1 MSGAPRP
8 ERPSFD
14 AALAI
19 IRERSAPLGRETV
32 GLLDALHR
40 VTAGDVTAASDYP
53 RFDAAAMD
61 GFAFA
66 AADTADA
73 TPEQPSRLPIV
84 GSVRAGIHPTA
95 HAPRT
100 TSRIST
106 GAPVPAGCDYVLPHE
121 EARVEQDR
129 LTLDQALAA
138 GRNVRRRGED
148 AAAGAR
154 VLSSGTWVTPE
165 IIGALAC
172 YGVATLE
179 VARRPSITLLPTGD
193 ELLAQPSADRP
204 AAIFDA
210 NSVMITALLRAQG
223 LEPLRAAP
231 VSDDAAQL
239 EHAIAAAS
247 DSAIVVTTG
256 GASGG
261 DHDHLGQAL
270 ARLGAT
276 VHFHGVRMRPG
287 KPLLFATL
295 PSGALFFGLPGNPV
309 AALLGARFF
318 VGAALR
324 AMSGLPAE
332 RGETVAIETESRP
345 DTTVFLKA
353 VREPGGTIRILAD
366 QRSHTLRPL
375 IAANCWVVADATPE
389 GERGRVYPLT

>member
-1 MSGAPRP
+1 MSGPRP

-19 IRERSAPLGRETV
+19 IREHSARRGAETV

-61 GFAFA
+61 GFAFT
-66 AADTADA
+66 AADAA
-73 TPEQPSRLPIV
+73 SAAPEQPVRLPIAA
-84 GSVRAGIHPTA
+84 SVRAGVDPTA
-95 HAPRT
+95 HVPRT
-100 TSRIST
+100 TCRIST

-121 EARVEQDR
+121 EAAIEQGA
-129 LTLDQALAA
+129 LVLDCPLPP

-154 VLSSGTWVTPE
+154 VLSAGTRVTPE

-172 YGVATLE
+172 YGVATVE
-179 VARRPSITLLPTGD
+179 VARLPSITLLPTGD
-193 ELLAQPSADRP
+193 EVLAQPSAERP

-210 NSVMITALLRAQG
+210 NSVMITAVLRAQG
-223 LEPLRAAP
+223 LEPHRAAP
-231 VSDDAAQL
+231 VSDDAAQI
-239 EHAIAAAS
+239 ERAIAAAS

-270 ARLGAT
+270 ARLGAQ

-287 KPLLFATL
+287 KPLVFATL
-295 PSGALFFGLPGNPV
+295 PNGTVFFGLPGNPV

-318 VGAALR
+318 LGAALR
-324 AMSGLPAE
+324 VMSGLPPE
-332 RGETVAIETESRP
+332 HGEMVALDSDWRP
-345 DTTVFLKA
+345 DTTLFLKA
-353 VREPGGTIRILAD
+353 ARDPGGAISILAD

-375 IAANCWVVADATPE
+375 ITANCWVVADTTSE
-389 GERGRVYPLT
+389 GPRRRVYPLT

>member
-19 IRERSAPLGRETV
+19 IRERSAALGGETV
-32 GLLDALHR
+32 GLLEALDR
-40 VTAGDVTAASDYP
+40 VTAAEVTAASDYP

-66 AADTADA
+66 AADTVDA
-73 TPEQPSRLPIV
+73 TPRQPSRLPV
-84 GSVRAGIHPTA
+84 AASVRAGIHPTA

-100 TSRIST
+100 TCRIST

-121 EARVEQDR
+121 EARIEHGS
-129 LTLDQALAA
+129 LILDHALAS
-138 GRNVRRRGED
+138 GRNVRRCGED

-154 VLSSGTWVTPE
+154 VLSPGTWVTPE

-172 YGVATLE
+172 YGVATVE

-193 ELLAQPSADRP
+193 ELLAQPGADTP

-210 NSVMITALLRAQG
+210 NSVMLTALLRAQG
-223 LEPLRAAP
+223 IEPLRAAP
-231 VSDDAAQL
+231 VSDDSAQL
-239 EHAIAAAS
+239 ERAIAAAS

-270 ARLGAT
+270 ERLGAH

-287 KPLLFATL
+287 KPLVFATL
-295 PSGALFFGLPGNPV
+295 PNGALFFGLPGNPV

-324 AMSGLPAE
+324 AMSGLPPE
-332 RGETVAIETESRP
+332 NGETLEIDTDWRP
-345 DTTVFLKA
+345 DTTLFLKA
-353 VREPGGTIRILAD
+353 SRDAAGAIRILAD

-375 IAANCWVVADATPE
+375 IEANCWVVADTTPD
-389 GERGRVYPLT
+389 GERRRGYPLT

>member
-1 MSGAPRP
+1 MSDALRP
-8 ERPSFD
+8 ERPTFD

-19 IRERSAPLGRETV
+19 IRARSAALGFETV

-40 VTAGDVTAASDYP
+40 VAAGEAIAASDYP

-61 GFAFA
+61 GFAFI
-66 AADTADA
+66 AADTVGA
-73 TPEQPSRLPIV
+73 TPEQPSHLPIT
-84 GSVRAGIHPTA
+84 GSVRAGSHPGP
-95 HAPRT
+95 HAPGT
-100 TSRIST
+100 TCRIST

-121 EARVEQDR
+121 EARIEQGALVLDR
-129 LTLDQALAA
+129 PLPP

-154 VLSSGTWVTPE
+154 VLPPGTRVTPE

-172 YGVATLE
+172 YGAATLE

-193 ELLAQPSADRP
+193 EVLAQPSAERP

-210 NSVMITALLRAQG
+210 NSVMLAALLRAQG
-223 LEPLRAAP
+223 IEPRRAAP
-231 VSDDAAQL
+231 VSDDVAQL
-239 EHAIAAAS
+239 ERAIAAAS

-261 DHDHLGQAL
+261 DHDHLAQAL
-270 ARLGAT
+270 ARLGAE

-295 PSGALFFGLPGNPV
+295 PGGTLFFGLPGNPV

-318 VGAALR
+318 LGAALR
-324 AMSGLPAE
+324 AMSGLPPE
-332 RGETVAIETESRP
+332 SGETVAIESESRP
-345 DTTVFLKA
+345 DTTLFLKA
-353 VREPGGTIRILAD
+353 VRDSGGAVRILAD

-375 IAANCWVVADATPE
+375 IEANCWVVADTAPD
-389 GERGRVYPLT
+389 GERRRVYPLT